1 MLHEHAN
8 TVLDPTWLNIMERIG
23 LPIFIVL
30 FICAVV
36 WKLLPYIIEWFK
48 QGTASAQIVAEAIPD
63 MKESL
68 HRMANATVI
77 GEQKLQAI
85 DARTVEIEKNTER
98 ILSKLP

>member
-1 MLHEHAN
+1 MLE
-8 TVLDPTWLNIMERIG
+8 PTWLDLLERIG
-23 LPIFIVL
+23 LPVFLVV
-30 FICAVV
+30 FMCAVV

-48 QGTASAQIVAEAIPD
+48 QGTMSAQIVAEAIPD

-77 GEQKLQAI
+77 GEQKLQSI

-98 ILSKLP
+98 ILSELLK

>member
-1 MLHEHAN
+1 MQDPTPTSMLE
-8 TVLDPTWLNIMERIG
+8 PTWLDLLERIG
-23 LPIFIVL
+23 LPVFIIV
-30 FICAVV
+30 FMCAVV
-36 WKLLPYIIEWFK
+36 WKLLPYVVEWFK

-68 HRMANATVI
+68 HRMANSTVL

-98 ILSKLP
+98 ILSKLT